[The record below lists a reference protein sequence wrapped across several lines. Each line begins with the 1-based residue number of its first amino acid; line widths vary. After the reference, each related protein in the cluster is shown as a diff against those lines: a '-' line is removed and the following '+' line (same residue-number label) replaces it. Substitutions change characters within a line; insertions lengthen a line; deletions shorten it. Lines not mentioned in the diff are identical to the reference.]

1 MQLLL
6 NLVCHKVAKL
16 YVFMDYRHTRFYVSY
31 LQSGEFEDSNPMDM
45 IDEELNRLKTRVDEL
60 KSRIM
65 PDLES
70 KAEVLYARIMPMKEG
85 SKEREKLEAEYT
97 LLSKELSRRSNEL
110 INHRSSMDNLEFEK
124 SLKR

>member
-1 MQLLL
+1 
-6 NLVCHKVAKL
+6 
-16 YVFMDYRHTRFYVSY
+16 
-31 LQSGEFEDSNPMDM
+31 MDM

-70 KAEVLYARIMPMKEG
+70 ISEVLYARIMPMKEG
-85 SKEREKLEAEYT
+85 SEEREKLEAEYT
-97 LLSKELSRRSNEL
+97 LLSKELTLRSKEL

>member
-1 MQLLL
+1 
-6 NLVCHKVAKL
+6 
-16 YVFMDYRHTRFYVSY
+16 
-31 LQSGEFEDSNPMDM
+31 MDM

-70 KAEVLYARIMPMKEG
+70 KSEVLYARIMPMREG
-85 SKEREKLEAEYT
+85 SEEREKLEAEYT

>member
-1 MQLLL
+1 
-6 NLVCHKVAKL
+6 
-16 YVFMDYRHTRFYVSY
+16 
-31 LQSGEFEDSNPMDM
+31 MDM

-70 KAEVLYARIMPMKEG
+70 KSEVLYARIMPMREG
-85 SKEREKLEAEYT
+85 SEEREKLEAEYT

-110 INHRSSMDNLEFEK
+110 INHRSGMDNLEFEK

>member
-1 MQLLL
+1 
-6 NLVCHKVAKL
+6 
-16 YVFMDYRHTRFYVSY
+16 
-31 LQSGEFEDSNPMDM
+31 MDM

-70 KAEVLYARIMPMKEG
+70 QSEVLYARIMPMKEG
-85 SKEREKLEAEYT
+85 SDERTRLEAEYK
-97 LLSKELSRRSNEL
+97 LLSKELTRRSNEL
-110 INHRSSMDNLEFEK
+110 TNHRSSMDNLEFEK